1 MTRTLQRY
9 KEQVYA
15 GYLAKNI
22 AVRLGAPVEPI
33 NWTYE
38 RIQQTFPEITDY
50 LKPVENFASDDDI
63 NGPTFFVRALLDEET
78 PEIDAAAIG
87 RAWVNYAREGIG
99 MFWWG
104 GDGVSTEHT
113 AYNNLA
119 KGIPA
124 PASGSIEKNG
134 LTMAEQIGGQIF
146 IDTWGL
152 LFPNDPRL
160 AADFAEK
167 AASVSHDQNGIY
179 GARFMTACISE
190 AFGNSDIQSV
200 IEVGLKQIP
209 ADSTYAKITRAV
221 IKFHADY
228 PDDFRL
234 CRDYLNDNWG
244 YDRYPGVCHIIPN
257 AGICI
262 LSLLYGAGDF
272 SRTIEIATMCGWDT
286 DCNAGNVGTILGVM
300 NGLDNIPAK
309 YRQPINDTAIA
320 SSGLG
325 YLNMID
331 IPSFA
336 QELVN
341 YRQYYAGAIN
351 RKQLLEQIKQLNFSF
366 DLPGSVHGFKTNNT
380 NRVILRHGSALGKD
394 GNALEVLVDNLN
406 QSDEATIFIK
416 TNYHVEDLD
425 DERYDPVFSPKVYSG
440 QTARL
445 TVNYTGWEGNP
456 IKLSPYVKAAGRVYK
471 LASVSLEHQ
480 AWTDVEFKLPEV
492 VSGMIDEVGLY
503 LESQDNFTDGNGT
516 LGVLLVD
523 SLSIAGDFSYE
534 IKPGEQRQE
543 FQSVTPF
550 THQRTSA
557 DLKSD
562 RFVFKSE
569 ATGVSLTGHYYTK
582 NVQMAVMVDKE
593 SAESFDLVFRAKG
606 LQDYFAVRIT
616 DDSVGIYEA
625 KSLRLLTQQALEE
638 TGESKRN
645 YKLEVHD
652 ETVKVYIDND
662 LVFTYDELPISYG
675 AYGIGQTKG
684 SISCTDLYISGEIL

>member
-1 MTRTLQRY
+1 MTTALQRY
-9 KEQVYA
+9 KEKVYA
-15 GYLAKNI
+15 GFLAKNI
-22 AVRLGAPVEPI
+22 AVRLGAPVEPL

-38 RIQQTFPEITDY
+38 RIQKTFPDITDY

-63 NGPTFFVRALLDEET
+63 NGPAFFVRALLDEET

-87 RAWVNYAREGIG
+87 RAWINYAREGIG

-124 PASGSIEKNG
+124 PHSGSAQKNG

-152 LFPNDPRL
+152 LFPNDPCL

-167 AASVSHDQNGIY
+167 AASVSHDKNGIY

-190 AFGNSDIQSV
+190 AFSNTDIHSV
-200 IEVGLKQIP
+200 IEAGLKQIP
-209 ADSTYAKITRAV
+209 EDSTYTKITRAV
-221 IKFHADY
+221 MAFHEKY

-234 CRDYLNDNWG
+234 CRDYLTYNWG

-272 SRTIEIATMCGWDT
+272 SKTIEIATMCGWDT

-300 NGLDNIPAK
+300 NGLENIPAK
-309 YRQPINDTAIA
+309 YRNPINDTAIA

-331 IPSFA
+331 IPSFS
-336 QELVN
+336 QELVH
-341 YRQYYAGAIN
+341 YKQYYSSTIN
-351 RKQLLEQIKQLNFSF
+351 QSQLLDQIKHVSFDF

-380 NRVILRHGSALGKD
+380 NKIVLRHASTLGKE

-406 QSDEATIFIK
+406 QTDEANVFIK

-440 QTARL
+440 QTADFTL
-445 TVNYTGWEGNP
+445 NYDGWEGNP
-456 IKLSPYVKAAGRVYK
+456 IKLRPYVKAAGKVHQ
-471 LASVSLEHQ
+471 LDSVSLEHKS
-480 AWTDVEFKLPEV
+480 WTDVPFILPEV
-492 VSGMIDEVGLY
+492 SSGMIDEVGLY
-503 LESQDNFTDGNGT
+503 LESQDNFTDGDGT
-516 LGVLLVD
+516 LGILLID
-523 SLSIAGDFSYE
+523 SLTISGDFSYE
-534 IKPGEQRQE
+534 IDPREQRQE

-550 THQRTSA
+550 THQRTQA
-557 DLKSD
+557 ELLSD
-562 RFVFKSE
+562 RFVFKSDG
-569 ATGVSLTGHYYTK
+569 TGVSLTGHYYTK
-582 NVQMAVMVDKE
+582 NLRIAMMVDNE

-606 LQDYFAVRIT
+606 LQDYYSVRIIE
-616 DDSVGIYEA
+616 DSVGIYEA
-625 KSLRLLTQQALEE
+625 KSMKMLTKQELQK
-638 TGESKRN
+638 TGERKRN

-652 ETVKVYIDND
+652 ETVEVYIDND
-662 LVFTYDELPISYG
+662 LVFSYNELPISYG

-684 SISCTDLYISGEIL
+684 SISCTEMYISGEIL